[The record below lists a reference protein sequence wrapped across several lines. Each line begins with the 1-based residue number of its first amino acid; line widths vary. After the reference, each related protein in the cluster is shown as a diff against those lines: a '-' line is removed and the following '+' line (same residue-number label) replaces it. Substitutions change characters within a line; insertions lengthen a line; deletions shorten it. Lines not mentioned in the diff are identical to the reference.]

1 MMSGPHFE
9 QLRTRLKG
17 LGLGRVGME
26 KLKNSHKGGV
36 VRKFRTRG
44 GVVRIFRTSTIHL
57 PKCEVRFFQMA
68 ITSSFQI
75 QIAHRLNHWT
85 PDFLRFK
92 KTYDMHN
99 LSSKKCSKSSKMGC
113 GCNISVQLCTV
124 IFKRP

>member
-44 GVVRIFRTSTIHL
+44 GVVRIFRTSTIH
-57 PKCEVRFFQMA
+57 PPFCNFGFFQMV
-68 ITSSFQI
+68 ITFSFQI
-75 QIAHRLNHWT
+75 QIAHRLKH
-85 PDFLRFK
+85 
-92 KTYDMHN
+92 
-99 LSSKKCSKSSKMGC
+99 
-113 GCNISVQLCTV
+113 
-124 IFKRP
+124 